1 MTSQTTFYQPDPTL
15 DSSIPPESL
24 FLGQE
29 FSPEFL
35 PLSLLEKHGH
45 HHELPLEQMQF
56 QLHQPAM
63 ASVRAMQ
70 GESTNVNE
78 DMMRPRYR
86 NRALRPA
93 PRDTRDTRKDS
104 TDNFNQPGFP
114 NSYGHMPSFSSF
126 SSTSTTSNPAEQ
138 EPESRFSPHSD
149 ISSNK
154 SSSPLRWQT
163 GDAEKRA
170 KHLERNR
177 AAASKSR
184 QKKKR
189 ETDQL
194 RTRFQEVSRRKST
207 LEIEIKELHS
217 QLLSLKDQILMH
229 SWCDDEAIHLYL
241 GRMVKQATKHDSIS
255 STSSGTSASSREQDD
270 EGERSLGQR
279 HGSECISPRQSMASL
294 HTQGHPHH
302 HNLNHSRAN
311 LNPAGIDLSNAR
323 QGSMRLGE
331 GSGLPCGVE
340 KPIMNQMFSQHDPNT
355 FDLQISIS

>member
-1 MTSQTTFYQPDPTL
+1 MTSQTTFYQPDPSL
-15 DSSIPPESL
+15 DSSIAPESL

-35 PLSLLEKHGH
+35 PLSLLEKDGH
-45 HHELPLEQMQF
+45 HHDLPMEHMQF
-56 QLHQPAM
+56 PPHQPAM
-63 ASVRAMQ
+63 VSVRAMQ
-70 GESTNVNE
+70 GESTNANE

-93 PRDTRDTRKDS
+93 PRDTRKDS
-104 TDNFNQPGFP
+104 TDDFNQPGFF
-114 NSYGHMPSFSSF
+114 NSYGPMPSFSSF

-138 EPESRFSPHSD
+138 DPEFRFSPHSD

-229 SWCDDEAIHLYL
+229 SRCDDEAIHLYL

-255 STSSGTSASSREQDD
+255 SASSGTSASSREQDD
-270 EGERSLGQR
+270 EGDRSFGQR
-279 HGSECISPRQSMASL
+279 HGSECISPRQTVSSL
-294 HTQGHPHH
+294 HTQGPPHH
-302 HNLNHSRAN
+302 HNLNHSRTN
-311 LNPAGIDLSNAR
+311 LNPTSMDLSNAQ
-323 QGSMRLGE
+323 QGPMRMGD

-340 KPIMNQMFSQHDPNT
+340 KPIMNQMFSQHDPND

>member
-15 DSSIPPESL
+15 DSSIAPESL
-24 FLGQE
+24 YLGQE

-35 PLSLLEKHGH
+35 PLSLLERDGH
-45 HHELPLEQMQF
+45 HHELSMEPMQF
-56 QLHQPAM
+56 PHHQPAM
-63 ASVRAMQ
+63 VSVRAMP
-70 GESTNVNE
+70 GESTNASE
-78 DMMRPRYR
+78 DMIRPRYR

-93 PRDTRDTRKDS
+93 PRDNGKESAED
-104 TDNFNQPGFP
+104 FNQQSFL
-114 NSYGHMPSFSSF
+114 NSYGPMTSFSSF
-126 SSTSTTSNPAEQ
+126 PSTSTTSNPAEQ
-138 EPESRFSPHSD
+138 DPDFRFSPHSD

-184 QKKKR
+184 QKKKH

-229 SWCDDEAIHLYL
+229 SRCDDEAIHLYL

-270 EGERSLGQR
+270 EGDRSLSHR
-279 HGSECISPRQSMASL
+279 HGSECISPRQTVASL
-294 HTQGHPHH
+294 YTQGPHHH
-302 HNLNHSRAN
+302 HNLPHSRTN
-311 LNPAGIDLSNAR
+311 FNPAGMDLSNA
-323 QGSMRLGE
+323 QEGSMRMGD

-340 KPIMNQMFSQHDPNT
+340 KPIMNQMFPQHDPNS

>member
-1 MTSQTTFYQPDPTL
+1 MTSQTTFYPSDPTL
-15 DSSIPPESL
+15 DSSIASESL

-35 PLSLLEKHGH
+35 PLSLLEKDGH
-45 HHELPLEQMQF
+45 HHELSLEPMQF
-56 QLHQPAM
+56 PPHQPAM
-63 ASVRAMQ
+63 VSVRAMP
-70 GESTNVNE
+70 GESTNTNE
-78 DMMRPRYR
+78 DVIRPRYR

-93 PRDTRDTRKDS
+93 PRDTRKDS
-104 TDNFNQPGFP
+104 TDDFNQSSFL
-114 NSYGHMPSFSSF
+114 NSYGPIPSFSSF
-126 SSTSTTSNPAEQ
+126 SSTSTTFNSAEQ
-138 EPESRFSPHSD
+138 DPDCRFSPHSD

-229 SWCDDEAIHLYL
+229 SRCDDEAIHLYL

-270 EGERSLGQR
+270 EGDRSLSHR
-279 HGSECISPRQSMASL
+279 HGSECISPRQTVASL
-294 HTQGHPHH
+294 HTQRRLPHSH
-302 HNLNHSRAN
+302 TN
-311 LNPAGIDLSNAR
+311 LNPAGMDSSNGQQR
-323 QGSMRLGE
+323 SMRMGD
-331 GSGLPCGVE
+331 GSGLPCGIE
-340 KPIMNQMFSQHDPNT
+340 KPIMNQMFSQHDPNN